1 MINLTQFKITNI
13 SSSVVNIPSLDNFS
27 LAIGA
32 TGVDLFD
39 ASNGNFGLADI
50 ENNAEI
56 EALLQNDSITAVDQ
70 DGGIFETVVP
80 LYGSMYTII
89 SDTPSVVTTHNY
101 NPTGWYNAKIIQVG
115 GTQNRFITGF
125 VKTYDGDHK
134 IVRNSSN
141 NTLSYLNNNSNSAA
155 GNRLYGIERTTNN
168 TKKWSA
174 VVIYYDGT
182 LGFWKMIDAEKP

>member
-1 MINLTQFKITNI
+1 MINLTEFKITNI

-27 LAIGA
+27 LSIGA

-56 EALLQNDSITAVDQ
+56 EALLQNDAITAVDQ

-115 GTQNRFITGF
+115 GTNNRFITGF

-141 NTLSYLNNNSNSAA
+141 NTLTYLSNNSNSAS
-155 GNRLYGIERTTNN
+155 GNRILGIERTTNN

>member
-56 EALLQNDSITAVDQ
+56 EALLQNDAITAVDQ
-70 DGGIFETVVP
+70 DGGVFETVVP

-141 NTLSYLNNNSNSAA
+141 NTLSYLSNNSNSAA
-155 GNRLYGIERTTNN
+155 GNRLLGIERTTNN

>member
-56 EALLQNDSITAVDQ
+56 EALLQNDAITAVDQ
-70 DGGIFETVVP
+70 DGGVFETVVP

-155 GNRLYGIERTTNN
+155 GNRLYAIERTTNN

>member
-13 SSSVVNIPSLDNFS
+13 SASVVNIPSLDNFS

-39 ASNGNFGLADI
+39 ASNGNFGISDI
-50 ENNAEI
+50 QSNPEI
-56 EALLQNDSITAVDQ
+56 EALLQNDAITAVDQ
-70 DGGIFETVVP
+70 DGGVFETVVP

-89 SDTPSVVTTHNY
+89 TNTPSVVTTHNF
-101 NPTGWYNAKIIQVG
+101 NPTGWYNAKIIHIG
-115 GTQNRFITGF
+115 GTVNRFITGF
-125 VKTYDGDHK
+125 AKTYDGDFK
-134 IVRNSSN
+134 IMRNSSN
-141 NTLSYLNNNSNSAA
+141 NTLTYLNNNANSLA
-155 GNRLYGIERTTNN
+155 GNRLYAIERTTNN

-174 VVIYYDGT
+174 VVVYYDGA

>member
-1 MINLTQFKITNI
+1 MINLTEFKITNI
-13 SSSVVNIPSLDNFS
+13 SSSIVNIPSLDNFS

-32 TGVDLFD
+32 TAVDLFD

-56 EALLQNDSITAVDQ
+56 EALLQNDAITAVDQ

-89 SDTPSVVTTHNY
+89 SDTPAAVTTHNY

-155 GNRLYGIERTTNN
+155 GNRLYAIERTTNN

>member
-1 MINLTQFKITNI
+1 MINLTEFKITNI

-56 EALLQNDSITAVDQ
+56 EALLQNDAITAVDQ

-89 SDTPSVVTTHNY
+89 SDTPSVVTMHNY

-115 GTQNRFITGF
+115 GTNNRFITGF

-141 NTLSYLNNNSNSAA
+141 NTLTYLSNNSNSAS
-155 GNRLYGIERTTNN
+155 GNRILGIERTTNN